1 MPMHLCL
8 LDLLEF
14 TGGHLRLSETPP
26 HAGELAA
33 VERICLAADDV
44 QPGDVYWCLGAAP
57 CDVELAFLRGA
68 LGVVASTPCQPWPG
82 RFSLAVEDT
91 VGALERLV
99 DGLRR
104 QAALTQESFAGSPE
118 LKDLQLPAGAAPANF
133 PPTCGRPG
141 ESRTAARCR
150 RLSA

>member
-1 MPMHLCL
+1 MHLCL

-14 TGGHLRLSETPP
+14 TGGRLRLSETPP
-26 HAGELAA
+26 HEGELAA

-57 CDVELAFLRGA
+57 CDVELAYLRGA
-68 LGVVASTPCQPWPG
+68 LGVVASTACQPWPG

-104 QAALTQESFAGSPE
+104 AAADEQETSASSPE
-118 LKDLQLPAGAAPANF
+118 LKDLQLPAATSAANF
-133 PPTCGRPG
+133 PPTCGRQG
-141 ESRTAARCR
+141 ESRSVARCR
-150 RLSA
+150 RVAA